1 VILCA
6 NVTFQVIDDDFM
18 RMERERLDKLIFD
31 EKLAK
36 KVDKV
41 KSVSKSKIES

>member
-1 VILCA
+1 
-6 NVTFQVIDDDFM
+6 VTFQVIDDDFM
-18 RMERERLDKLIFD
+18 RVERLDKLIFD

-41 KSVSKSKIES
+41 KSSGKTKI